1 MMRSAVFAFGAFLSA
16 LSFAAGAEAQTR
28 IGVAGAVRNEVTAT
42 QATQVRPLAVG
53 GSVFQDETIRTG
65 ASSVAQLVFVDQTT
79 LSIGPRS
86 EVRLDRFVYDPQQS
100 VGDVAISLANGALR
114 FISGAQNPRSYSV
127 RTPVATIG
135 VRGTVVDFLF
145 IDGRMFGILVEGG
158 ADFTLPDG
166 SSVSLDRP
174 GTALEFLADGEASN
188 PMTWRG
194 RYEAGVQVASFPLY
208 GNPFADTPWRE
219 GADNLEDET
228 TVTEELQ
235 TRPPSGDENP
245 PPAGPG

>member
-1 MMRSAVFAFGAFLSA
+1 MRSAVFAFGAFFSA
-16 LSFAAGAEAQTR
+16 LTFAAGAEAQTR

-42 QATQVRPLAVG
+42 QAAQVRPLAVG
-53 GSVFQDETIRTG
+53 GSIFQDETIRTG

-86 EVRLDRFVYDPQQS
+86 EVTLDRFVYDPNQS
-100 VGDVAISLANGALR
+100 LGDVAISLANGAMR
-114 FISGAQNPRSYSV
+114 FISGSQNPRSYSV

-145 IDGRMFGILVEGG
+145 LDGRMFGILVEGG

-174 GTALEFLADGEASN
+174 GTALEFLTDGQVSD

-194 RYEAGVQVASFPLY
+194 RYEAAVQVASFPLY
-208 GNPFADTPWRE
+208 GNPFADTPWRD
-219 GADNLEDET
+219 GADNLEDSTT

-235 TRPPSGDENP
+235 SRETPNEFP
-245 PPAGPG
+245 PPAF